1 MTNSKPQNDL
11 TWMLDDLVMVPDV
24 VYAVV
29 LSADG
34 LVIQKSTS
42 LPQDKGELLAAGA
55 SSLHSVAAGV
65 GRRFESG
72 PVQQVIVEY
81 LGQTLFI
88 AAAGNNARLA
98 VLCEQS
104 VDMGTVAYEMSRLVT
119 RIGEYLSS
127 EARSAPPSANAA
139 SGNGQYGSRL

>member
-1 MTNSKPQNDL
+1 MTNSKPHNDL
-11 TWMLDDLVMVPDV
+11 TWMLDDLVQVPDV

-29 LSADG
+29 LSTDG
-34 LVIQKSTS
+34 LIVQKSTS
-42 LPQDKGELLAAGA
+42 LPQDQAELLAAGA

-81 LGQTLFI
+81 QGQTLFI
-88 AAAGNNARLA
+88 AAAGHNARLA

-104 VDMGTVAYEMSRLVT
+104 VDMGSVAYEMSRLVT
-119 RIGEYLSS
+119 RIGEYLGS
-127 EARSAPPSANAA
+127 EARTVMPAAN
-139 SGNGQYGSRL
+139 GHHGPTP